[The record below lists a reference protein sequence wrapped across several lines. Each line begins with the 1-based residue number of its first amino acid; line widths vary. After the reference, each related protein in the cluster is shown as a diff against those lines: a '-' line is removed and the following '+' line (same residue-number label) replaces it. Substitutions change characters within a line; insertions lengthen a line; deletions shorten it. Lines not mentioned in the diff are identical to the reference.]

1 MGNNRTPVDL
11 ASIVSSRAADF
22 IASEKYS
29 AIQKKAIYDITA
41 CRTSQLG
48 GHLQVCNT
56 CSNTRQAYNSCRN
69 RHCPKCQFIKKAKW
83 IDKLSGNLPPVK
95 YFHIVFTIPECLN
108 ALFYMNQKPAYDLL
122 FRAAGKTLIQCA
134 KNTRY
139 LGANT
144 GAVAILHTWGQTLV
158 YHPHIHMIVPA
169 GGFSEDQ
176 QEWIHSN
183 KKYFLP
189 VKVLSAV
196 FRGILCNALQQ
207 AIDKESIR
215 LPRQI
220 SSFKAI
226 KEKCYATNWV
236 VYSEKPFN
244 TPQNLI
250 NYLGNYTHRVA
261 IANERIIDH
270 TGGKVSFWYKDYK
283 SAGSRKKMTLDQDE
297 FIRRFLQHVLP
308 LRFSKIRY
316 YGFMSLRNLRENV
329 IQCSTLLNQENIL
342 PKLEGLSAYE
352 VFRMLTN
359 KDPHICSTCKK
370 GSFIAIPVKTRDPD

>member
-169 GGFSEDQ
+169 GGF
-176 QEWIHSN
+176 
-183 KKYFLP
+183 F
-189 VKVLSAV
+189 
-196 FRGILCNALQQ
+196 
-207 AIDKESIR
+207 
-215 LPRQI
+215 
-220 SSFKAI
+220 
-226 KEKCYATNWV
+226 
-236 VYSEKPFN
+236 
-244 TPQNLI
+244 
-250 NYLGNYTHRVA
+250 
-261 IANERIIDH
+261 
-270 TGGKVSFWYKDYK
+270 
-283 SAGSRKKMTLDQDE
+283 
-297 FIRRFLQHVLP
+297 
-308 LRFSKIRY
+308 
-316 YGFMSLRNLRENV
+316 
-329 IQCSTLLNQENIL
+329 
-342 PKLEGLSAYE
+342 
-352 VFRMLTN
+352 
-359 KDPHICSTCKK
+359 
-370 GSFIAIPVKTRDPD
+370 